1 MFHVTL
7 AGNFVSRTSSSHK
20 PAIFMKISQRF
31 SILIFALFLFTQLDA
46 QAQNDNRSFFSVTA
60 GYSLPVGE
68 LAREKLND
76 PFAGLTGSGYYGQ
89 VNYDFRIARWFGLK
103 FSGSMNKNTTRPQP
117 IVDIADLRVEEIKGF
132 INETS
137 SHTWDTRVSRWKF
150 NAIMA
155 GPAIFLNFNRVQLEG
170 HVQGGYVQVTS
181 PTVDMTGTFQSG
193 ENQILVHLS
202 PASTSGFGVG
212 AGASLRLPIA
222 GPLYFHLSGDF
233 LATEAELKN
242 VAVNVRVGNYPEVG
256 IPINEKRFVGVANI
270 GAGLGISF

>member
-1 MFHVTL
+1 
-7 AGNFVSRTSSSHK
+7 
-20 PAIFMKISQRF
+20 MKISQRF
-31 SILIFALFLFTQLDA
+31 LVPVFALFLFAQVDA
-46 QAQNDNRSFFSVTA
+46 KAQNDNRSFFSVTA

-89 VNYDFRIARWFGLK
+89 ANYDFRIARWFGLK
-103 FSGSMNKNTTRPQP
+103 FSGSINQNTTRPQP
-117 IVDIADLRVEEIKGF
+117 IVDIANQRVEEIKGL
-132 INETS
+132 INETT

-155 GPAIFLNFNRVQLEG
+155 GPALFLNIGRVQLEG
-170 HVQGGYVQVTS
+170 HVQGGYVKVTS

-212 AGASLRLPIA
+212 AGASIRLPIA

-233 LATEAELKN
+233 LATEAQLEN
-242 VAVNVRVGNYPEVG
+242 VAVSVQVGNYPQVG

>member
-31 SILIFALFLFTQLDA
+31 SILLFVLFLFTQLGA

-150 NAIMA
+150 NTIMA
-155 GPAIFLNFNRVQLEG
+155 GPAIFLNFGRVQLEG

-233 LATEAELKN
+233 IATEAELKN

>member
-1 MFHVTL
+1 
-7 AGNFVSRTSSSHK
+7 
-20 PAIFMKISQRF
+20 MKISQRF
-31 SILIFALFLFTQLDA
+31 VVFLFALFLFVQVEA
-46 QAQNDNRSFFSVTA
+46 RAQNDNRSFFSVTA

-132 INETS
+132 INETT

-155 GPAIFLNFNRVQLEG
+155 GPAIFLNFNRVQIEG
-170 HVQGGYVQVTS
+170 HVQGGYVKVTS

>member
-1 MFHVTL
+1 
-7 AGNFVSRTSSSHK
+7 
-20 PAIFMKISQRF
+20 MKIRQRF
-31 SILIFALFLFTQLDA
+31 SISLFALFLFAQFGV

-132 INETS
+132 INETT

-155 GPAIFLNFNRVQLEG
+155 GPAIFLNFNRVQIEG
-170 HVQGGYVQVTS
+170 HIQGGYVKVTS

-193 ENQILVHLS
+193 QNQILVHLS

-242 VAVNVRVGNYPEVG
+242 VAVNVRVGNIPEVG

-270 GAGLGISF
+270 GAGLGLSF

>member
-1 MFHVTL
+1 
-7 AGNFVSRTSSSHK
+7 
-20 PAIFMKISQRF
+20 MKISQRF
-31 SILIFALFLFTQLDA
+31 SILLFALFLFTQLGA

-132 INETS
+132 INETT
-137 SHTWDTRVSRWKF
+137 SHTWDTKVSRWKF

-155 GPAIFLNFNRVQLEG
+155 GPAIFLNFGRVQLEG
-170 HVQGGYVQVTS
+170 HVQGGYVKVTS
-181 PTVDMTGTFQSG
+181 PTVDMVGTFQSG

-222 GPLYFHLSGDF
+222 GALYFHLSGDF

-242 VAVNVRVGNYPEVG
+242 VAVNVRVGSYPEVG

>member
-31 SILIFALFLFTQLDA
+31 SISLFALFLFTQLGA
-46 QAQNDNRSFFSVTA
+46 QAQNDNRSFFSVAA

-117 IVDIADLRVEEIKGF
+117 IVDIADLRVEELKGL
-132 INETS
+132 INETT

-155 GPAIFLNFNRVQLEG
+155 GPAIFLNFNRVQIEG
-170 HVQGGYVQVTS
+170 HVQGGYVKVTS

-202 PASTSGFGVG
+202 PASASGFGVG
-212 AGASLRLPIA
+212 AGASIRLPIA

-242 VAVNVRVGNYPEVG
+242 VAVNVRVGNIHEVG